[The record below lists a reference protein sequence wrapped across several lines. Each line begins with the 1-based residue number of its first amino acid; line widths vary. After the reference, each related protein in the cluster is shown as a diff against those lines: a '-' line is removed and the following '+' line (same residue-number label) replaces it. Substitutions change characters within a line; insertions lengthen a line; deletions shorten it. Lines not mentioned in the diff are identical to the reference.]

1 MRIPHVSCLTS
12 LVCLTSFALAAGE
25 LVVAPGGLTP
35 QGALE
40 KIRAEKAAGDTSAW
54 TVRVKPGV
62 YALDRTLL
70 FMPADSG
77 TPQAPVTW
85 IGEKGAVISGG
96 APLAGWK
103 DTGKGWWYAPAPRGA
118 DGKPVYFEQLWVNG
132 RRANRARLPNAG
144 YFNVVKP
151 EISPRAGT
159 PSFTEHIVVTNG
171 VKELAALAPD
181 EMPWAQMCVVHKWS
195 FA

>member
-1 MRIPHVSCLTS
+1 MRKNFLHMILACT
-12 LVCLTSFALAAGE
+12 CALAASAGE

-40 KIRAEKAAGDTSAW
+40 KIRAAKAAGDASAW

-70 FMPADSG
+70 FTPADSG

-103 DTGKGWWYAPAPRGA
+103 DTGKGWWSAPAPRGA
-118 DGKPVYFEQLWVNG
+118 DGKPVYFEQLWVN
-132 RRANRARLPNAG
+132 
-144 YFNVVKP
+144 
-151 EISPRAGT
+151 T
-159 PSFTEHIVVTNG
+159 
-171 VKELAALAPD
+171 
-181 EMPWAQMCVVHKWS
+181 
-195 FA
+195 

>member
-1 MRIPHVSCLTS
+1 MRIFHVSCLS
-12 LVCLTSFALAAGE
+12 SVVCLTSFVLSAAE

-70 FMPADSG
+70 FTPADSG

-103 DTGKGWWYAPAPRGA
+103 DTGKGWWSAPAPRGA
-118 DGKPVYFEQLWVNG
+118 DG
-132 RRANRARLPNAG
+132 
-144 YFNVVKP
+144 
-151 EISPRAGT
+151 
-159 PSFTEHIVVTNG
+159 
-171 VKELAALAPD
+171 
-181 EMPWAQMCVVHKWS
+181 
-195 FA
+195 

>member
-1 MRIPHVSCLTS
+1 MKSRTISPLTFLTS
-12 LVCLTSFALAAGE
+12 LTTLTFLIPLTLSAGE

-40 KIRAEKAAGDTSAW
+40 KIRAAKAAGDASAW

-70 FMPADSG
+70 FTPVDSG

-85 IGEKGAVISGG
+85 VGEKGAVISGG
-96 APLAGWK
+96 APLAAWK
-103 DTGKGWWYAPAPRGA
+103 DSGKGWWSAPAPRGA

-144 YFNVVKP
+144 YFNVAKP
-151 EISPRAGT
+151 EISH
-159 PSFTEHIVVTNG
+159 PSSNTSCSPT
-171 VKELAALAPD
+171 A
-181 EMPWAQMCVVHKWS
+181 
-195 FA
+195 